1 METMII
7 FIFCILISIIVHEL
21 GHLIA
26 GVLCKVKPL
35 IFSIGF
41 GRPILHK
48 RIFNI
53 DWRLSP
59 ILLGGYCKF
68 KGEEDKCPDG
78 LLAQRYLKK
87 FIILIA
93 GVGMNFLLAFIS
105 YIINYK
111 SIKIG
116 LYIDFIVIKWTMTNN
131 ISQEF
136 MNIIYL
142 IQTFKPNLFLIQ
154 LGILNLVLGLT
165 NLLPIPVLDGAWLW
179 EFWLEKPLGKYFIP
193 YLKIAHLIGFILV
206 HILIF
211 IWIIFQY
218 I

>member
-1 METMII
+1 MII
-7 FIFCILISIIVHEL
+7 FISCVLISIIIHEL

-26 GVLCKVKPL
+26 GVLCGVKPL
-35 IFSIGF
+35 AFSIGF
-41 GRPILHK
+41 GRSFLHK
-48 RIFNI
+48 KIFGI

-68 KGEEDKCPDG
+68 NGEDSKIPGG
-78 LLAQRYLKK
+78 LLAQRYTKK

-93 GVGMNFLLAFIS
+93 GVSMNFLLAFIT

-111 SIKIG
+111 SLKIG
-116 LYIDFIVIKWTMTNN
+116 LYIDFTFIKWIFTGIN
-131 ISQEF
+131 INEGY
-136 MNIIYL
+136 NIVYL
-142 IQTFKPNLFLIQ
+142 IQSLNLHPNLFLVQ

-165 NLLPIPVLDGAWLW
+165 NILPIPVLDGAWLW

-193 YLKIAHLIGFILV
+193 YLKIAHTIGFIVL

-211 IWIIFQY
+211 GWIISQY